1 MPISDLLPW
10 NRDKEKYAL
19 QKREE
24 YDPLDMQR
32 EMNRIIE
39 SFLEDPFRP
48 VSMQRWFDEDRTFM
62 PRLDVS
68 ESETEISIRADM
80 PGMDEKDIHLALEND
95 MLMIS
100 GEKRIEKEEKGKTY
114 HRMERRYG
122 SFNRSVELPSGVDF
136 DKIEA
141 KFKNGVL
148 TIKIT
153 KPETAVVQR
162 KRIPIKAG

>member
-10 NRDKEKYAL
+10 NRDKEKYAI

-32 EMNRIIE
+32 EMNRMIE
-39 SFLEDPFRP
+39 SFFEDPFRP
-48 VSMQRWFDEDRTFM
+48 VSMKRWFDEDRSFM

-68 ESETEISIRADM
+68 ESDTEISIRADM
-80 PGMDEKDIHLALEND
+80 PGMDEKDIHLSLEND
-95 MLMIS
+95 TLTIS
-100 GEKRIEKEEKGKTY
+100 GEKRIEKEEKDKTY

-122 SFNRSVELPSGVDF
+122 SFSRSVDLPSGVDI

-148 TIKIT
+148 TVKIVR
-153 KPETAVVQR
+153 PETAVVQR